1 MYLIATIFARGWEF
15 GRNQAWRITGGAGL
29 ITVLTLIAAVILA
42 ISGHYP
48 QWTFGPRPS
57 LSVTLAIVD
66 EGPACLGSGEE
77 LDAEINGCPD
87 KRDAR
92 GLIDGLAVVGAESH
106 AAEPEPER

>member
-48 QWTFGPRPS
+48 QWTFGPRP
-57 LSVTLAIVD
+57 LTQRHTGD
-66 EGPACLGSGEE
+66 
-77 LDAEINGCPD
+77 
-87 KRDAR
+87 R
-92 GLIDGLAVVGAESH
+92 
-106 AAEPEPER
+106 